1 MAIITT
7 ENIYQEVMS
16 PSKFYSL
23 MYPNFVKFY
32 SVEEQIIPIKT
43 SSVRWNP
50 TKTLFYYIWAGPAQI
65 VICMML
71 ITTVKLGLLAKK
83 NCYNIG
89 KELKLY
95 KHQNLLKTKT
105 NLVFF

>member
-16 PSKFYSL
+16 HSEFYSL

-32 SVEEQIIPIKT
+32 SVEEQIVPIKT

-50 TKTLFYYIWAGPAQI
+50 TKTLFYYIWGGPGPDCNIYDANNYGKTWTFTKEELLQYWKGI
-65 VICMML
+65 E
-71 ITTVKLGLLAKK
+71 TV
-83 NCYNIG
+83 
-89 KELKLY
+89 
-95 KHQNLLKTKT
+95 
-105 NLVFF
+105 

>member
-16 PSKFYSL
+16 HSEFYSL

-32 SVEEQIIPIKT
+32 SVEEQIVPIKT

-50 TKTLFYYIWAGPAQI
+50 TKTLFYYIWGWPGPDCNMYDANNYGE
-65 VICMML
+65 
-71 ITTVKLGLLAKK
+71 TWTFTKEELLQYWKGIETA
-83 NCYNIG
+83 
-89 KELKLY
+89 
-95 KHQNLLKTKT
+95 
-105 NLVFF
+105 

>member
-32 SVEEQIIPIKT
+32 SVEE
-43 SSVRWNP
+43 
-50 TKTLFYYIWAGPAQI
+50 
-65 VICMML
+65 
-71 ITTVKLGLLAKK
+71 
-83 NCYNIG
+83 
-89 KELKLY
+89 
-95 KHQNLLKTKT
+95 
-105 NLVFF
+105 

>member
-16 PSKFYSL
+16 RSEFYSL

-32 SVEEQIIPIKT
+32 SVEEQIVPIKT

-50 TKTLFYYIWAGPAQI
+50 TKTLFYYIWGWPGPDCDMYDANNYGKTWTFTKQELLQYWKGI
-65 VICMML
+65 E
-71 ITTVKLGLLAKK
+71 TV
-83 NCYNIG
+83 
-89 KELKLY
+89 
-95 KHQNLLKTKT
+95 
-105 NLVFF
+105 

>member
-16 PSKFYSL
+16 RSEFYSL

-32 SVEEQIIPIKT
+32 SVEEQIVPIKT

-50 TKTLFYYIWAGPAQI
+50 TKTLFYYIWGWPGPDCNMYDANNYGKTWAFTKEELLQYWKGI
-65 VICMML
+65 E
-71 ITTVKLGLLAKK
+71 TV
-83 NCYNIG
+83 
-89 KELKLY
+89 
-95 KHQNLLKTKT
+95 
-105 NLVFF
+105 

>member
-16 PSKFYSL
+16 RSEFYSL

-32 SVEEQIIPIKT
+32 SVEEQIVLIKT

-50 TKTLFYYIWAGPAQI
+50 TKTLFYYIWGWPGPDCNMYDANNYGKTWTFTKEELLQYWKGI
-65 VICMML
+65 E
-71 ITTVKLGLLAKK
+71 TV
-83 NCYNIG
+83 
-89 KELKLY
+89 
-95 KHQNLLKTKT
+95 
-105 NLVFF
+105 

>member
-16 PSKFYSL
+16 RSEFYSL

-32 SVEEQIIPIKT
+32 SVEEQIVPIKT
-43 SSVRWNP
+43 SSVKWNP
-50 TKTLFYYIWAGPAQI
+50 TKTLFYYIWGWPGQI

-71 ITTVKLGLLAKK
+71 ITTVKLGLLPKK

-95 KHQNLLKTKT
+95 KTPNLLKTKT